1 VEEVSK
7 GIQTLLLRFEK
18 EQFRVGW
25 VE

>member
-1 VEEVSK
+1 MEEVSER
-7 GIQTLLLRFEK
+7 IQTLLLRFEK